1 MLHQATHISRMYS
14 FDTNETVLARQELN
28 SPFGFIQCELQS
40 SKQLIENFDS
50 VRNTLG
56 DADLNVVV
64 WLDYPNPKE
73 RRSQLQELGALMPK
87 LIAGDV
93 VRITMNAHRTTLG
106 ENSVYDSQKSIERPA
121 TLAAWRHAKLKEQL
135 GEYLPADR
143 DSDEHM
149 ETKEGFYRTLIR
161 AVKRVVV
168 GSLEGRPELAAFP
181 VLATA
186 YDDQHGMVTVT
197 WVILRAEQEDEFVH
211 CAHWDEWEHKP
222 GTEWDQFTEIQVP
235 HLSIR
240 ERQCLHRT
248 IERGGAFGGDQP
260 TFVTAAEFE
269 QYQTHYLRYPSY
281 APLDIL

>member
-1 MLHQATHISRMYS
+1 MSGSTVAYHLRVNKFIDRHLFVEALGLVSRHTPLIGHGYISMAGAYLEDCRVLHQATHISRMYS

-106 ENSVYDSQKSIERPA
+106 ENSVYDR
-121 TLAAWRHAKLKEQL
+121 LAV
-135 GEYLPADR
+135 Y
-143 DSDEHM
+143 
-149 ETKEGFYRTLIR
+149 
-161 AVKRVVV
+161 
-168 GSLEGRPELAAFP
+168 P
-181 VLATA
+181 VTA
-186 YDDQHGMVTVT
+186 Y
-197 WVILRAEQEDEFVH
+197 E
-211 CAHWDEWEHKP
+211 
-222 GTEWDQFTEIQVP
+222 TEP
-235 HLSIR
+235 
-240 ERQCLHRT
+240 
-248 IERGGAFGGDQP
+248 
-260 TFVTAAEFE
+260 
-269 QYQTHYLRYPSY
+269 
-281 APLDIL
+281 